1 MTTRQTLL
9 LCALTLLGVHPVC
22 AQQDVA
28 VAFSPH
34 QGATSLIV
42 ETINAAQT
50 SVKMAAYS
58 FTSPLIAAAL
68 VNACNHGRDVKV
80 VLDKSQRKSGVLSHY
95 FASTCVE
102 LRINSRYAIM
112 HNKFIIVDDKTV
124 QLGSFNYTK
133 AAENK
138 NAENVMVLY
147 DMPIVAKEY
156 SSQWTKLWNE
166 SFDYYPFGHT
176 TKDKGTTQ

>member
-1 MTTRQTLL
+1 
-9 LCALTLLGVHPVC
+9 
-22 AQQDVA
+22 
-28 VAFSPH
+28 
-34 QGATSLIV
+34 
-42 ETINAAQT
+42 
-50 SVKMAAYS
+50 
-58 FTSPLIAAAL
+58 
-68 VNACNHGRDVKV
+68 
-80 VLDKSQRKSGVLSHY
+80 
-95 FASTCVE
+95 
-102 LRINSRYAIM
+102 M

-176 TKDKGTTQ
+176 TKDNGTTQ